1 MPLNKIPPT
10 ILFEAGSI
18 KDVWEAWQNKLNSYS
33 MRAGQSRTEK
43 DIIRIKNRI
52 DRTGSTEKLNILNR
66 IKSLNSQLLGMYKQG
81 VKMSDAK
88 NFGENKKPIFNL
100 AKRINDVEDDIFK
113 LKKQLYVYRV

>member
-1 MPLNKIPPT
+1 MSLHNIPPT
-10 ILFEAGSI
+10 ILFVSGSI

-52 DRTGSTEKLNILNR
+52 DRTGSREKLTILNR
-66 IKSLNSQLLGMYKQG
+66 IKTLNNQLLGMYKQG
-81 VKMSDAK
+81 VKMADAK

-100 AKRINDVEDDIFK
+100 AKRIGDVEDDIFK
-113 LKKQLYVYRV
+113 LKRRLYVYRV